1 MHQKPQEQVPI
12 HPVYRIQ
19 DWDDAPGAIVWPKM
33 ALELAHVKSTGAVS
47 DSHYSHD
54 HLNAQKGVPIE
65 EKVFKQWQ
73 DKFREIESKGK
84 NGAGEKVQWVIVDGF
99 LLYWT
104 PEVYDELDVRILL
117 REPEPRVTTP
127 QASLI
132 AFPTFTLPLAMSYV
146 NNTGPALANPE
157 GSLWRDPPNYWENI
171 VWPAYI
177 RAHEHAF
184 EGGDVQ
190 HGKPNGKIR
199 DLVVLDGETTG
210 MTELFD
216 QACERIVR
224 ALELEQGS

>member
-1 MHQKPQEQVPI
+1 
-12 HPVYRIQ
+12 
-19 DWDDAPGAIVWPKM
+19 M

-117 REPEPRVTTP
+117 REPEPRVRARRLARSGYHT
-127 QASLI
+127 AGKSYR
-132 AFPTFTLPLAMSYV
+132 LPDFHSSPCYV
-146 NNTGPALANPE
+146 L
-157 GSLWRDPPNYWENI
+157 R
-171 VWPAYI
+171 
-177 RAHEHAF
+177 
-184 EGGDVQ
+184 
-190 HGKPNGKIR
+190 
-199 DLVVLDGETTG
+199 
-210 MTELFD
+210 
-216 QACERIVR
+216 
-224 ALELEQGS
+224 